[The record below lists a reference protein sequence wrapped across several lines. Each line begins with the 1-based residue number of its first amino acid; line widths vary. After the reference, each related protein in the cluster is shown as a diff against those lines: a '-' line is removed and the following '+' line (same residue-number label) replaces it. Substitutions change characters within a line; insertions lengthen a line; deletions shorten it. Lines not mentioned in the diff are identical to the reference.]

1 MVAFLQVEVNGL
13 SVKGPPCRQPPA
25 PLRVFRTGARS
36 AGVVLRQSVLPGAQE
51 APPAVDALF
60 DLFEFALSPSG
71 LAAVFGL
78 IALGFLWDFA
88 TAVDNRTLLGQKRQ
102 MSVSILGQTYST
114 DSVDAPSRFA
124 IKFSATVDG
133 FYESPSGGAE
143 RVEAG
148 VAYVEEFDDLSACV
162 ALGKALQRRFGKDKV
177 EFQTFEVRGSDWMER
192 KASSAALTG
201 KKMPG
206 AAAKPP
212 QAQDQAPDSAQTDTA
227 SEDPV
232 DQGNSRLAR
241 RLCSACVD
249 TMRRTPQ
256 GSLTAVCCSSFTLT
270 VVLLVKTLDA
280 VG

>member
-1 MVAFLQVEVNGL
+1 
-13 SVKGPPCRQPPA
+13 
-25 PLRVFRTGARS
+25 
-36 AGVVLRQSVLPGAQE
+36 
-51 APPAVDALF
+51 VDALF

-78 IALGFLWDFA
+78 IALDFLWDFA

-102 MSVSILGQTYST
+102 TSVSILGQTYST

-212 QAQDQAPDSAQTDTA
+212 QAQDQAQDSAQTDTA

-241 RLCSACVD
+241 PLCAACVN
-249 TMRRTPQ
+249 TMRRTPHD
-256 GSLTAVCCSSFTLT
+256 SL
-270 VVLLVKTLDA
+270 VLLVHPYSGTSGLIPQTVLSKPQRRWLVRHGIRRCFGQCRA
-280 VG
+280 KP

>member
-1 MVAFLQVEVNGL
+1 MVVAFLQVEAHGL
-13 SVKGPPCRQPPA
+13 HVSGLRVTGAPCRQPHT
-25 PLRVFRTGARS
+25 PLRVLPTGARS

-60 DLFEFALSPSG
+60 DLFEFAFSPAG

-78 IALGFLWDFA
+78 IALGFLWDLA

-102 MSVSILGQTYST
+102 TSVSILGQTYST

-212 QAQDQAPDSAQTDTA
+212 QAQDQAQDSVQTDTA

-241 RLCSACVD
+241 PLYSAWVN
-249 TMRRTPQ
+249 TKWRAPQ
-256 GSLTAVCCSSFTLT
+256 GSITAVCCSSLALA
-270 VVLLVKTLDA
+270 VVLLV
-280 VG
+280 

>member
-1 MVAFLQVEVNGL
+1 MVAFLQMQAHGL
-13 SVKGPPCRQPPA
+13 RVTGAPCRQPPT
-25 PLRVFRTGARS
+25 PLRVLRTGARS
-36 AGVVLRQSVLPGAQE
+36 AGVVLRQSVLPGTQE
-51 APPAVDALF
+51 APKAVDALF
-60 DLFEFALSPSG
+60 DLFEFAFSPAG

-88 TAVDNRTLLGQKRQ
+88 TALDNRTLLGQKRQ
-102 MSVSILGQTYST
+102 TSVSILGQTYR
-114 DSVDAPSRFA
+114 VDAPSRFA
-124 IKFSATVDG
+124 ITFSATVDG
-133 FYESPSGGAE
+133 FNESPSGGAE